1 MKQYFDYTDER
12 SHRCC
17 AFCEEAPDT
26 IDHIPARTFLIKPYP
41 ENLHT
46 ISTCSKCNNVSSKDE
61 ESVAFTLRYLKL
73 LEDGKMGELEN
84 YLDSARRLRN
94 EDKLFDMLSID
105 DKGNPFIGVDAEA
118 VKRILVKYAK
128 AHTLYEMGERM
139 IGMPTHVAFVF
150 KNQIGTELLAQFEAV
165 QQSPVYPE
173 VASRLLQRI
182 VQQGENSWLIVQDN
196 QYRYSISYD
205 PIISVKIVI
214 SETLLGEIS
223 WAEEGDE

>member
-1 MKQYFDYTDER
+1 
-12 SHRCC
+12 
-17 AFCEEAPDT
+17 
-26 IDHIPARTFLIKPYP
+26 
-41 ENLHT
+41 
-46 ISTCSKCNNVSSKDE
+46 VSSKDE

-84 YLDSARRLRN
+84 YLNSARRLRN